1 MDLNPKYYKLSIIR
15 LFLNVW
21 ILDFKIF
28 LSKHVSS
35 HKTSEE
41 EQGEIILKNLLNIW
55 VSSQGP
61 FGSGE
66 KRKL

>member
-1 MDLNPKYYKLSIIR
+1 MDLNPKYYKLNKIR
-15 LFLNVW
+15 LFW
-21 ILDFKIF
+21 TFEYQILKIF
-28 LSKHVSS
+28 LSKHLQF

-55 VSSQGP
+55 ASSPGT

-66 KRKL
+66 RRKL